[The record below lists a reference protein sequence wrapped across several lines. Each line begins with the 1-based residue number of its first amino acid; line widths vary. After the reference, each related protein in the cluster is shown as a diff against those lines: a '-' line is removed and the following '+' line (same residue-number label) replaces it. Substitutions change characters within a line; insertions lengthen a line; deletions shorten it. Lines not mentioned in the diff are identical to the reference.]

1 LKKLNWIQ
9 VLLCVGLF
17 AAVGCGAEEDGEVV
31 ADNNGAVNNGANNG
45 AVNNGEGNNGANN
58 GANNGNNGA
67 TNNGGANN
75 GAVNNGAV
83 NNGDAN
89 NGAVNNGAANNGAA
103 NNGDAGGL
111 CPPQGPFGDA
121 VGSVAPDVEFPDCDG
136 QMHSLHDLCAHKVS
150 WIFEFAAWCPPC
162 RAFLP
167 TVNDLYL
174 SFDRE
179 DLGAFVVISQDNN
192 FDAPDAAFCQSVKRQ
207 YNLTDVTVLYDP
219 DGRLQ
224 DALKVRSNDIN
235 ILMRQGGEIFFKE
248 QYASDEVRGA
258 IEAELSAQ

>member
-1 LKKLNWIQ
+1 MKKLNWIQ
-9 VLLCVGLF
+9 VLLCAGLF
-17 AAVGCGAEEDGEVV
+17 AAVGCGAEDEGDGV
-31 ADNNGAVNNGANNG
+31 AANNGAVNNGATNNG
-45 AVNNGEGNNGANN
+45 DA
-58 GANNGNNGA
+58 NNGA
-67 TNNGGANN
+67 TNNGATNN
-75 GAVNNGAV
+75 GDANNGAV

-89 NGAVNNGAANNGAA
+89 NGAVNNGAVNNGVANNGVA

-136 QMHSLHDLCAHKVS
+136 QMHSLHDLCEHKVG

-192 FDAPDAAFCQSVKRQ
+192 FNAPDAAFCQTVKRE

-219 DGRLQ
+219 DERLQ